1 MKEIGIIGNPLG
13 HTLSPKIH
21 ESAFKE
27 LNLKITFK
35 IWDTKKED
43 LENQILNL
51 RNTNILG
58 SCVTLP
64 YKENVIEY
72 LDDID
77 ETAKDMNAVNWIV
90 NNSGK
95 LKGYNTDWQGFS
107 KSIFYHKKEIKNK
120 NCLVLGAGGSSK
132 AICLSIIKENAKSL
146 YIYNRTYENAKNLI
160 NSFTKYK
167 NNIKIID
174 DEKLNSKSFI
184 RGIDLI
190 VNTTSLGMEGGPNPK
205 KSPINTDI
213 INKNALCYDLVYS
226 PTITPFLQGAID
238 NRIEQIGGLTMLV
251 FQAAIGFELVTNEK
265 APLDKMLESVGIIN
279 N

>member
-27 LNLKITFK
+27 LNLNITFK

-43 LENQILNL
+43 LENRIFSL
-51 RNTNILG
+51 RDKNILG

-64 YKENVIEY
+64 YKQNVIKF

-77 ETAKDMNAVNWIV
+77 ETAEEMNAVNWIV
-90 NNSGK
+90 NNHGK
-95 LKGYNTDWQGFS
+95 LKGYNTDWKGFS
-107 KSIFYHKKEIKNK
+107 KSIFYHNKEIKNK

-132 AICLSIIKENAKSL
+132 AICLSIIRENAKSL
-146 YIYNRTYENAKNLI
+146 YIYNRTYEKAESLI

-167 NNIKIID
+167 KNIEIID
-174 DEKLNSKSFI
+174 EEKLNSKSFI
-184 RGIDLI
+184 DKFDLI
-190 VNTTSLGMEGGPNPK
+190 VNTTSLGMQGGPNPK

-226 PTITPFLQGAID
+226 PTITPFLEGAIK
-238 NRIEQIGGLTMLV
+238 NSIEQIGGLTMLV

-265 APLDKMLESVGIIN
+265 APLKKMLESVGIIN

>member
-27 LNLKITFK
+27 LNLNITFK

-43 LENQILNL
+43 LEKQIFNL

-64 YKENVIEY
+64 YKQKVIQY

-77 ETAKDMNAVNWIV
+77 ETAKEMNAVNWIV
-90 NNSGK
+90 NKNGK
-95 LKGYNTDWQGFS
+95 LKGHNTDGQGFS
-107 KSIFYHKKEIKNK
+107 KSIFHHNKEIKNK

-146 YIYNRTYENAKNLI
+146 YIYNRTYENAKSLI
-160 NSFTKYK
+160 KSFTKY

-174 DEKLNSKSFI
+174 EEKLNSKTFI
-184 RGIDLI
+184 REIDLI

-238 NRIEQIGGLTMLV
+238 NSIEQIGGLTMLV
-251 FQAAIGFELVTNEK
+251 FQAAIGFELVTNKK

>member
-1 MKEIGIIGNPLG
+1 M
-13 HTLSPKIH
+13 
-21 ESAFKE
+21 
-27 LNLKITFK
+27 
-35 IWDTKKED
+35 
-43 LENQILNL
+43 
-51 RNTNILG
+51 
-58 SCVTLP
+58 
-64 YKENVIEY
+64 
-72 LDDID
+72 
-77 ETAKDMNAVNWIV
+77 
-90 NNSGK
+90 
-95 LKGYNTDWQGFS
+95 
-107 KSIFYHKKEIKNK
+107 
-120 NCLVLGAGGSSK
+120 VLGARGSSK

-146 YIYNRTYENAKNLI
+146 YIYNRTYENATSLI
-160 NSFTKYK
+160 KSFTKY

-174 DEKLNSKSFI
+174 EEKLNSKTFI
-184 RGIDLI
+184 REIDLI

-238 NRIEQIGGLTMLV
+238 NSIEQIGGLTMLV

>member
-27 LNLKITFK
+27 LNLNITFK

-43 LENQILNL
+43 LEKQIFNL

-64 YKENVIEY
+64 YKQKVIQY

-77 ETAKDMNAVNWIV
+77 ETAKEMNAVNWIV
-90 NNSGK
+90 NKNGK
-95 LKGYNTDWQGFS
+95 LKGHNTDGQGFS
-107 KSIFYHKKEIKNK
+107 ISIFHHNKEIKNK

-146 YIYNRTYENAKNLI
+146 YIYNRTYENAKSLI
-160 NSFTKYK
+160 KSFTKY

-174 DEKLNSKSFI
+174 EEKLNSKTFI
-184 RGIDLI
+184 REIDLI

-238 NRIEQIGGLTMLV
+238 NSIEQIGGLTMLV
-251 FQAAIGFELVTNEK
+251 FQAAIGFELVTNKK